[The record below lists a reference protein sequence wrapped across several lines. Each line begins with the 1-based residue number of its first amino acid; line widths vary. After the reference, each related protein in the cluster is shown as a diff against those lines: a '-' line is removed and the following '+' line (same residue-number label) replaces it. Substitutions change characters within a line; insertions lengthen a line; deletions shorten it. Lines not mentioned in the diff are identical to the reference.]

1 MKKNLDLEDK
11 DIYESDAYIKAL
23 GTFIEKDFNNF
34 RFENTDNTIG
44 GMIVCRTGLQAK
56 KIHTWFEENSTL
68 KTGLVISDNADAT
81 QSKIN
86 KNNQLD
92 FKNTLKPDILLVNFM
107 LTTGYDVS
115 RLKKMY
121 LLRGPKEQSLLQT
134 ISRVNRPYK
143 SPNGRVYKYGY
154 IVDFVDIEKEYD
166 RTIEAYIKELEAEL
180 NENGENEGSL
190 SGLVIDKEDINKKY
204 HKYVDSLENI
214 CIDVNTD
221 NLENF
226 SKQVSCFNK
235 ETLLKARRFLNGI
248 KECETEFVL
257 LRAFDYA
264 KQIDS
269 NRIKQLIRIIQN
281 RIDFINLSSNTVQ
294 MMDIISNEEV
304 IEIIYEF
311 IKTQI
316 LILNLGELEFS
327 KVEIEKLT
335 KIVEAIQKEIK
346 NNKNKEDIK
355 IKKLNELLAEIF
367 DKLSISNLS
376 DIDEIT
382 NGLENILKQVM
393 SINDE
398 NERLSKTYGGNF
410 GFVKTYQS
418 FIEHYP
424 NLDEKDL
431 ERILVI
437 IYEDIKDLLDKDVIV
452 IQDRDNFIG
461 AIKKHITK
469 TLLKEKLYKG
479 IKALYEPLLNELY
492 TNIQLFK

>member
-1 MKKNLDLEDK
+1 
-11 DIYESDAYIKAL
+11 
-23 GTFIEKDFNNF
+23 
-34 RFENTDNTIG
+34 
-44 GMIVCRTGLQAK
+44 
-56 KIHTWFEENSTL
+56 
-68 KTGLVISDNADAT
+68 
-81 QSKIN
+81 
-86 KNNQLD
+86 
-92 FKNTLKPDILLVNFM
+92 
-107 LTTGYDVS
+107 
-115 RLKKMY
+115 
-121 LLRGPKEQSLLQT
+121 
-134 ISRVNRPYK
+134 
-143 SPNGRVYKYGY
+143 
-154 IVDFVDIEKEYD
+154 
-166 RTIEAYIKELEAEL
+166 
-180 NENGENEGSL
+180 
-190 SGLVIDKEDINKKY
+190 
-204 HKYVDSLENI
+204 
-214 CIDVNTD
+214 
-221 NLENF
+221 
-226 SKQVSCFNK
+226 
-235 ETLLKARRFLNGI
+235 
-248 KECETEFVL
+248 
-257 LRAFDYA
+257 
-264 KQIDS
+264 
-269 NRIKQLIRIIQN
+269 
-281 RIDFINLSSNTVQ
+281 
-294 MMDIISNEEV
+294 MDIISNEEV

-376 DIDEIT
+376 YINEIT

-398 NERLSKTYGGNF
+398 NERISKTYDGNF

-452 IQDRDNFIG
+452 IQGRDNFIG

-469 TLLKEKLYKG
+469 TLLKENLYKG